1 MTLHYKKAMEK
12 VSLSQDAIKNIQTH
26 INEQANPSQ
35 MDEQI
40 IQIQMSEQ
48 AHLSQVNAQA
58 DSSQANARVSSFRR
72 RFTPLRTTGIAAVLC
87 LAMVLLSTGVVSA
100 YEYFFHKIPEEIALT
115 LIPVKL
121 THTSQDITMTVQYAS
136 VKDGT
141 LSIYFTLEDI
151 SDLDRLAEGVKFDRS
166 WEVNEPYS
174 ARRIIYKYDSL
185 GYDEES
191 NTYGFLVQ
199 ITPTNV
205 LGDIL
210 YFQDQ
215 QYTITINQLLLGQK
229 QEEFVYSPDWS
240 TLPDEPEIYKGK
252 CTSWAN
258 VENYKRQSYKVGY
271 NVRMLQAGSWEI
283 PVSDGVMI
291 TAAGFMNDGFHIQV
305 RYNDQ
310 AGGYDFGHLILVTS
324 DENEIGG
331 FGSMDE
337 GNFCYVS
344 YTDADNYQYTDF
356 IYDISPEDLDGAS
369 LKGNFICGDTL
380 LDGDWEVTFS
390 VDQSENGDEDS
401 VL

>member
-12 VSLSQDAIKNIQTH
+12 VSLSQDAIKNIQM
-26 INEQANPSQ
+26 NAQAN
-35 MDEQI
+35 
-40 IQIQMSEQ
+40 
-48 AHLSQVNAQA
+48 LSQVNVQT
-58 DSSQANARVSSFRR
+58 DPSRTNPRVSLFRR
-72 RFTPLRTTGIAAVLC
+72 RFTPLRMTGAAAVLC
-87 LAMVLLSTGVVSA
+87 LAMILLSTGVVSA

-151 SDLDRLAEGVKFDRS
+151 SDLDRLAEGVKFNRS

-174 ARRIIYKYDSL
+174 ARSARRIMYKYDSL

-229 QEEFVYSPDWS
+229 QEQFVYSPDWS

-252 CTSWAN
+252 CTSWGN
-258 VENYKRQSYKVGY
+258 VENYKRKSYKVGY

-283 PVSDGVMI
+283 PVSEGVMI
-291 TAAGFMNDGFHIQV
+291 TAAGFMDDGFHIQV

-310 AGGYDFGHLILVTS
+310 AGGYDNGLLTLITA
-324 DENEIGG
+324 DESKIGG

-356 IYDISPEDLDGAS
+356 IYDISPEDLEGAS
-369 LKGNFICGDTL
+369 LSGSFFCGGTL